1 MSAKD
6 PFQILADELT
16 LLRHDM
22 DKLQR
27 TSLSRDEA
35 EALNQIVAKA
45 VADMRQAT
53 KEAPQAIRSA
63 LKVDRDELA
72 SVTTDAAVEAITD
85 VLKDVR
91 DQLAQER
98 TRFAQAAGEARR
110 EAWRWFGGFWV
121 WLAAM
126 LATGAFLGLL
136 AAYITEARTMPASS
150 GASRGSTDDGC
161 RRHDLRRYR
170 RAALLRASG
179 SIRRSR
185 RSQLRA

>member
-27 TSLSRDEA
+27 TSLSKDEA

-53 KEAPQAIRSA
+53 TEAPQAIRSA
-63 LKVDRDELA
+63 LKVDRDKLA

-136 AAYITEARTMPASS
+136 AAYITEAGEALVEVADMVPYACEWSIV
-150 GASRGSTDDGC
+150 GGQLIEQDDGSSYC
-161 RRHDLRRYR
+161 LFWIDRPE
-170 RAALLRASG
+170 
-179 SIRRSR
+179 
-185 RSQLRA
+185 

>member
-27 TSLSRDEA
+27 TSLSKNEA

-136 AAYITEARTMPASS
+136 AAYGTETAKAYFSVGDMARYSCERS
-150 GASRGSTDDGC
+150 WVRGVRGE
-161 RRHDLRRYR
+161 
-170 RAALLRASG
+170 
-179 SIRRSR
+179 
-185 RSQLRA
+185 SQGQGYCVLWDE